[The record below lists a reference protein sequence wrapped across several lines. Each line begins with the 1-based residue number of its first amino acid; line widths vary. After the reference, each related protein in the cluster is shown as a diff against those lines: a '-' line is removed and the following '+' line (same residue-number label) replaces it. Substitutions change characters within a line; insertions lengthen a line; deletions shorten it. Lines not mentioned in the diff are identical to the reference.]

1 MQDFESVDEYLA
13 CSEQWPA
20 EARALR
26 EVLLG
31 CGLAEAVK
39 WGKPCYLHQGRNI
52 ALIQEFKDFLALM
65 FFKGALLDDPDG
77 VLEAQGPNSRS
88 ARRMCFTSVDDVTRS
103 AGTIQAYVAAAVE
116 LEESGA
122 EVGPPPELELVD
134 ELRDR
139 LDRDPALKEA
149 FEALTPG
156 RQRAYNLHVAGAK
169 RPETRVARV
178 EKHVPRI
185 LQGKGPN
192 DR

>member
-1 MQDFESVDEYLA
+1 MEHFDDVDQYLER
-13 CSEQWPA
+13 SEQWPA
-20 EARALR
+20 EVAALR

-31 CGLAEAVK
+31 CGLTEVIK
-39 WGKPCYLHQGRNI
+39 WGKPCYVHDGRNI
-52 ALIQEFKDFLALM
+52 ALVQEFKDFLALM

-103 AGTIQAYVAAAVE
+103 AGTIEAYVAAAIEV
-116 LEESGA
+116 EESGA
-122 EVGPPPELELVD
+122 EVGPPPELDLVD
-134 ELRDR
+134 ELRER

-169 RPETRVARV
+169 RSETRVARI